1 MERERGGEERK
12 RGEGKEWE
20 GERSEMEGEGR
31 ERGNS
36 YSVQLQVRK
45 WCYLDEV
52 FGYNPEPGD
61 YLHQCVVAG

>member
-1 MERERGGEERK
+1 
-12 RGEGKEWE
+12 
-20 GERSEMEGEGR
+20 MEGEVR

-36 YSVQLQVRK
+36 YSVQLQVRE

-61 YLHQCVVAG
+61 YLHQRVVACRVELTL